1 MANLCKKTIL
11 LAINSRLKLIFLS
24 PVDWLIVLCVTKVQ
38 VESAPGF
45 GGLPGLP
52 I

>member
-24 PVDWLIVLCVTKVQ
+24 PVDWLIMLCVTEVQ